1 MAVNPVDVNAENVNA
16 ENVSSEN
23 VSPENVSPEAVSPE
37 AVSPE
42 TVGPEAVSSAAVN
55 APGDVTDSRLSVIE
69 ELPLAERAAAYAQL
83 YDQLRDRLEGGDVP
97 LPNNG

>member
-1 MAVNPVDVNAENVNA
+1 MAVNPVNVNAENVNA
-16 ENVSSEN
+16 ENVSSE
-23 VSPENVSPEAVSPE
+23 
-37 AVSPE
+37 
-42 TVGPEAVSSAAVN
+42 AVSSAAVS
-55 APGDVTDSRLSVIE
+55 APGDVSDSRLSVIE

>member
-1 MAVNPVDVNAENVNA
+1 MAVNPVDVNAENVSPEA
-16 ENVSSEN
+16 VSSED
-23 VSPENVSPEAVSPE
+23 VSSETVSPEAVSPE
-37 AVSPE
+37 AVSS
-42 TVGPEAVSSAAVN
+42 VAVN
-55 APGDVTDSRLSVIE
+55 APGEVTDSRLSVIE

>member
-1 MAVNPVDVNAENVNA
+1 MAVNPVDVNAENVSP
-16 ENVSSEN
+16 EDVSSED
-23 VSPENVSPEAVSPE
+23 VSPEDVSPEAVSS
-37 AVSPE
+37 V
-42 TVGPEAVSSAAVN
+42 AVN
-55 APGDVTDSRLSVIE
+55 APGEVTDSRLSVIE

>member
-16 ENVSSEN
+16 ENVGSEDVN
-23 VSPENVSPEAVSPE
+23 SEAVSS
-37 AVSPE
+37 A
-42 TVGPEAVSSAAVN
+42 AVSSAAVN

-69 ELPLAERAAAYAQL
+69 ELPLAERATAYAQL

-97 LPNNG
+97 LTNNG

>member
-1 MAVNPVDVNAENVNA
+1 MAVNPVDVNAENA
-16 ENVSSEN
+16 
-23 VSPENVSPEAVSPE
+23 SPEAVSPE

-42 TVGPEAVSSAAVN
+42 DVSPEDVSPEAVSSETVSPAAVN